1 MEILDGLQRSQ
12 IIKDFKQNKF
22 AISNNTKDINGIKIT
37 GKKYSELPEDIKR
50 KIDEYT
56 KQIKDTFN

>member
-56 KQIKDTFN
+56 K

>member
-12 IIKDFKQNKF
+12 AIKDFKQNKF
-22 AISNNTKDINGIKIT
+22 AISNNAKDINGIKIA

-50 KIDEYT
+50 KFDECA
-56 KQIKDTFN
+56 K